1 MQATGV
7 EPAHARVLPQLVFAA
22 SGARGPIAR
31 AVLLPSNGPA
41 GAPHAGLAVSRHAA
55 HPQGARGVIAGMP
68 SQGACAC
75 ALEVLLLMLVL
86 LVLALV
92 QPICQLHG
100 AMMGAL
106 GACGASRARML
117 VARHALCVPGG
128 PRVAVVGLLLR
139 GVASAVGDVAAW
151 GLEAH
156 APGGP
161 HVRLPATRAACIS
174 AGLDLL
180 MGWWD
185 CSAMG
190 DEAADE
196 GYQMQS
202 APML

>member
-22 SGARGPIAR
+22 SGAGGPIAR

-68 SQGACAC
+68 SQGASAC
-75 ALEVLLLMLVL
+75 ALEVLLLMLLVV
-86 LVLALV
+86 LVLVLV
-92 QPICQLHG
+92 QPVRQLHG
-100 AMMGAL
+100 AVMGAL
-106 GACGASRARML
+106 WACGASRARTL

-128 PRVAVVGLLLR
+128 PRVAVVGLLLG
-139 GVASAVGDVAAW
+139 GVASAVGDIAAW

-161 HVRLPATRAACIS
+161 HVSLPATHAACIS
-174 AGLDLL
+174 AGLDML
-180 MGWWD
+180 MG
-185 CSAMG
+185 
-190 DEAADE
+190 
-196 GYQMQS
+196 
-202 APML
+202 